1 MTLAQDARSSAH
13 SRGSYVDAH
22 GVRTYY
28 EAEGAGDPLILLHG
42 SLRVTE
48 TFEALRRAL
57 VDRYRVYLP
66 ERRGHGRTPDVDG
79 PYSYDLFTDDTI
91 AFMETVGLPRAHLL
105 GFGVGATI
113 GLLTALRRPDLVAT
127 LVHIGQPVRL
137 DGIQPELRNVVR
149 LDAMPQGIL
158 PPILREL
165 YEAVTP
171 DAVDHWDVVLDKAW
185 QMLRTE
191 PDLDI
196 AGLAAMQVPTLV
208 IVADHD
214 IPTMPHSEEIT
225 RALPDG
231 SLVVVPGATHW
242 LPMERPDALAPHVRD
257 FLAEHSLA
265 D

>member
-1 MTLAQDARSSAH
+1 
-13 SRGSYVDAH
+13 
-22 GVRTYY
+22 
-28 EAEGAGDPLILLHG
+28 
-42 SLRVTE
+42 
-48 TFEALRRAL
+48 
-57 VDRYRVYLP
+57 
-66 ERRGHGRTPDVDG
+66 
-79 PYSYDLFTDDTI
+79 
-91 AFMETVGLPRAHLL
+91 METVGLRRAHLL

-137 DGIQPELRNVVR
+137 DGIQPELRKMVR

-185 QMLRTE
+185 QMVRTE

-196 AGLAAMQVPTLV
+196 AGLAAVQVPTLV
-208 IVADHD
+208 IVADQD
-214 IPTMPHSEEIT
+214 IPTMPHAEEIT

-231 SLVVVPGATHW
+231 RLVVVPSATHW
-242 LPMERPDALAPHVRD
+242 LPMERPDDLAPHVRD

>member
-1 MTLAQDARSSAH
+1 MTLIRSGRSPARP
-13 SRGSYVDAH
+13 RGSYIDAR

-28 EAEGAGDPLILLHG
+28 EAEGAGDPLVLLHG
-42 SLRVTE
+42 SLCAME

-57 VDRYRVYLP
+57 VDRHRVFLP

-79 PYSYDLFTDDTI
+79 PYGYDLFTDDTI

-113 GLLTALRRPDLVAT
+113 GLLTAIRRPDLVAS
-127 LVHIGQPVRL
+127 LVHVGQPVRL
-137 DGIQPELRNVVR
+137 DGIQPELRNLVG
-149 LDAMPQGIL
+149 LDAMPQGVL

-171 DAVDHWDVVLDKAW
+171 DAVDHWDIVLDKAW
-185 QMLRTE
+185 QMVRTE

-196 AGLAAMQVPTLV
+196 AGLAAMRVPTLV

-214 IPTMPHSEEIT
+214 IPTMPHAEEIS

-231 SLVVVPGATHW
+231 RLVVVPRAGHW
-242 LPMERPDALAPHVRD
+242 LPMERPDALAPHIRE

-265 D
+265 S

>member
-1 MTLAQDARSSAH
+1 MTLTHGRRSSAR
-13 SRGSYVDAH
+13 SRGSYLDAH

-28 EAEGAGDPLILLHG
+28 EAEGAGDPLVLLHG
-42 SLRVTE
+42 SLCAME
-48 TFEALRRAL
+48 TFDALREAL
-57 VDRYRVYLP
+57 VERYRVYLP

-127 LVHIGQPVRL
+127 LVHVGQPMRL
-137 DGIQPELRNVVR
+137 DGIQPELRNMVR

-185 QMLRTE
+185 QMVRTE
-191 PDLDI
+191 PLDI
-196 AGLAAMQVPTLV
+196 AGLAAMSAPTLV

-214 IPTMPHSEEIT
+214 IPTMPHAEEIS

-231 SLVVVPGATHW
+231 RLIVVPSATHW
-242 LPMERPDALAPHVRD
+242 LPMEKPDVLAPHVRD